1 MACISCSRPLPDG
14 ARFCPFCGHEVLGA
28 STEERRVVTVL
39 FADLVGYAALTER
52 LDPSRSNA

>member
-1 MACISCSRPLPDG
+1 
-14 ARFCPFCGHEVLGA
+14 VLGA

-52 LDPSRSNA
+52 PAYREHVMVSYDDLRVV